1 MCVTAHSVLTIT
13 DLCDL
18 SIVVLSIPISGICTN
33 IVDYSIDKA
42 AQSSKIRSA
51 AAMLLNATDPA
62 KGQYPLGDSQPRR
75 SYFGLIA
82 SWYETLEC
90 TGLI

>member
-18 SIVVLSIPISGICTN
+18 SIVVVLSIPISGICAN
-33 IVDYSIDKA
+33 PMDYSIGIA
-42 AQSSKIRSA
+42 TQLSKMRI
-51 AAMLLNATDPA
+51 AAMLLNATGHA
-62 KGQYPLGDSQPRR
+62 KGPYPLGDSQPPR

-82 SWYETLEC
+82 SWYETREC
-90 TGLI
+90 TCSI